1 MLNEQIVV
9 PRLINTQTIDF
20 SDWCSRLANGSTVTA
35 ADVAA
40 VMQQMEDKLIEILVL
55 NAKVVCSPNGLI
67 FRPKV
72 SGSISQSQVKAR
84 LEARKLANPALD
96 INVDREITTS
106 DLTTKACKVSIE
118 VALPKGL
125 NAIFEQ
131 RAELKRVVKGVVVAE
146 DAESTD
152 GTPSGGSSGSAST
165 GSETVAAPVISG
177 TSPFTESTSVTIS
190 GPTGAQ
196 IRYTTDGSTPTSESA
211 LYSAAISLTATTTVK
226 AVAIKDGTSSSVATK
241 TFTKSSS
248 DSGDDDGGDAN

>member
-20 SDWCSRLANGSTVTA
+20 NDWCSRLANGSTVTA

-55 NAKVVCSPNGLI
+55 NAKVVCSPSGLI

-96 INVDREITTS
+96 INVNREITTS
-106 DLTTKACKVSIE
+106 DLTTKACSVSIE
-118 VALPKGL
+118 VVLPKGL

-131 RAELKRVVKGVVVAE
+131 KAELKRVVKGVVVAE
-146 DAESTD
+146 DVESD
-152 GTPSGGSSGSAST
+152 GTPSSGSSGSEST
-165 GSETVAAPVISG
+165 GSGTVATPVISG

-196 IRYTTDGSTPTSESA
+196 IRYTTDGSTPTSEST

-226 AVAIKDGTSSSVATK
+226 AIAIKDGTSSSVATK
-241 TFTKSSS
+241 TFTKT
-248 DSGDDDGGDAN
+248 SGDGDGESDAN